1 MRNQQHAAVILVFL
15 AIPLCG
21 SQAEDITQK
30 LPMPQDQTAW
40 SLIRDS
46 WMDELT
52 SEQFGSW
59 PKKSISEQTKTLF
72 ADKHEEVSLKAIEFQ
87 VRQGSTARLYIAGR
101 DALEEF
107 DLVVLNPVDQNG
119 WEEFVSTYRVGFEEQ
134 LVMGKAPA
142 ADMKSFDQTA
152 RMFRSFKWAMAYLR
166 LPTNVDDKDACS
178 KRTYELRRAIQT
190 LRSAGG
196 MKDVSLWLQGTE
208 DTSTVVLCASLF
220 EPRITRLDLYKLPLD
235 GSTKASQVIR
245 GSSLSMQGLVAMA
258 VQRCNVIIYQ
268 DDKLGWDYPQSVAK
282 KLNWGKELQIR
293 DVPKFNE

>member
-1 MRNQQHAAVILVFL
+1 MRNHQFAAVMLVFL

-21 SQAEDITQK
+21 SQAQDITQK
-30 LPMPQDQTAW
+30 LPMPQDQAAW
-40 SLIRDS
+40 ISISDS
-46 WMDELT
+46 WMDKLT

-59 PKKSISEQTKTLF
+59 PKKPISEKTKTLF
-72 ADKHEEVSLKAIEFQ
+72 AAKHEGVSLKAIEFQ

-119 WEEFVSTYRVGFEEQ
+119 WQEFVSTYRVGFEEQ
-134 LVMGKAPA
+134 LIMGKAPA
-142 ADMKSFDQTA
+142 ADIKSFDQTA

-166 LPTNVDDKDACS
+166 LPTNVNDEDACS

-208 DTSTVVLCASLF
+208 DTSAVVLCASLF
-220 EPRITRLDLYKLPLD
+220 EPRITRLDLYNLPLD

-245 GSSLSMQGLVAMA
+245 DSSLSMQGLVAMA
-258 VQRCNVIIYQ
+258 VQRCNVVIYQ
-268 DDKLGWDYPQSVAK
+268 DDKLGWNYPQSVAE
-282 KLNWGKELQIR
+282 KLNWGKKLQIR